1 MRTDDLPLSR
11 TTLDRDTTTRADPRA
26 LRAAL
31 ADPRGRILHV
41 DSGRVLVDPA
51 ADRLVL
57 TAVGAGERAPAP
69 GIRYYLGQDGD
80 GPLVAEVASSG
91 GSVGTRD
98 DDDDDG
104 DQAVARAGRWLSLR
118 DVGSLLSAR
127 DAGAATAAIALHN
140 WHLTH
145 TRCPRCGART
155 TLTQGGW
162 VQRCPEDGSE
172 HYPRTDPAVIMTI
185 VDDADRLLLAH
196 NALWPA
202 TRYSV
207 PAGYV
212 EPGESLEAAVRR
224 EVLEETAVVV
234 GDVAYEGS
242 QPWPFP
248 ASLMVG
254 FRGRALTTEPVPD
267 GRELIAA
274 EFVDRG
280 GLRDRVHR
288 GELTLPTAT
297 SIAHSLIRDWFGDDL
312 PVVRSPAEGDVG
324 RP

>member
-51 ADRLVL
+51 ADRLVF

-155 TLTQGGW
+155 TSTQG
-162 VQRCPEDGSE
+162 DGCSAAR
-172 HYPRTDPAVIMTI
+172 RTDPST
-185 VDDADRLLLAH
+185 
-196 NALWPA
+196 
-202 TRYSV
+202 TRA
-207 PAGYV
+207 PT
-212 EPGESLEAAVRR
+212 RR
-224 EVLEETAVVV
+224 
-234 GDVAYEGS
+234 S
-242 QPWPFP
+242 
-248 ASLMVG
+248 S
-254 FRGRALTTEPVPD
+254 
-267 GRELIAA
+267 
-274 EFVDRG
+274 
-280 GLRDRVHR
+280 
-288 GELTLPTAT
+288 
-297 SIAHSLIRDWFGDDL
+297 
-312 PVVRSPAEGDVG
+312 
-324 RP
+324 